1 MEEYI
6 TPYQTHD
13 LPEVLPIFPLGGVL
27 LLPRGHL
34 PLNIFEPRYIAM
46 IDEAL
51 KKDRLIGMVQPKTEE
66 EGAEKEKEIFSI
78 GCAGRITSFTETED
92 GRYLITLTGTS
103 RFKVIEE
110 LPKKKG
116 FRQVKPIWSDFH
128 KDLQPAECLDID
140 RKHLQVLLEGYF
152 EMHSLSCDWEAIE
165 GADDEKLIT
174 CLSMV
179 CPLEASEKQ
188 ALLEADCCKERSKLF
203 LTMLE
208 MALYENKEEKSAH
221 H

>member
-6 TPYQTHD
+6 STYQKED
-13 LPEVLPIFPLGGVL
+13 LPETLPIFPLGGVL

-34 PLNIFEPRYIAM
+34 PLNIFEPKYIAM
-46 IDEAL
+46 VDEAL
-51 KKDRLIGMVQPKTEE
+51 KSDRLIGMVQPKDNDDETEGDRE
-66 EGAEKEKEIFSI
+66 TFSI

-92 GRYLITLTGTS
+92 GRYLITLTGVS
-103 RFKVIEE
+103 RFKIEEE

-116 FRQVKPIWSDFH
+116 FRQVKPLWSEYYE
-128 KDLQPAECLDID
+128 DLGPDECIDID
-140 RKHLQVLLEGYF
+140 RNHLKILLEGYF

-188 ALLEADCCKERSKLF
+188 ALLEAKCCRERSKLF

-208 MALYENKEEKSAH
+208 MALYENKEECAAH